1 MKYSYQAFTKAGKAA
16 SGVVDADT
24 ESAAAEQLRREG
36 LFVSKLSVTAGGGGS
51 GAGARARVKP
61 GRNRLKNV
69 STFTR
74 QLSVLVGTGTPVVDA
89 LQALENQVQDPAFK
103 ATISDVRRRLEEGS
117 TFAVALEAHPRYF
130 DAVNRSLVAAGESSG
145 RLDVMLKR
153 LAELTRQQLRTRN
166 TLVGAMVYP
175 ALLIVVAVAVL
186 ILMMVFVLPRFSGL
200 FTTLNV
206 PLPPTTKALMAIST
220 ALTSYWYVALGGL
233 IALVVGVKWY
243 LGTDHGVRTVD
254 TFLVRAPQL
263 GKLTRSFATAR
274 ISRLVGV
281 LLDSKV
287 QLLDALDLTREACS
301 NSHYVELITR
311 AKDEVTRG
319 EPFSGALAAG
329 GGLIHPSVCEAVRNG
344 ERTGQIGTV
353 MLSMAD
359 FLDEENEVILKSVTS
374 LLEPLILIVLGAV
387 VGLVATS
394 MFMPLF
400 DLTAMAGPGGGG
412 GGQ

>member
-1 MKYSYQAFTKAGKAA
+1 MKYAYEAFTKTGKSAL
-16 SGVVDADT
+16 GTVDA
-24 ESAAAEQLRREG
+24 ESEAAATEQLRREG
-36 LFVSKLSVTAGGGGS
+36 LFVSKLAPAGESGGPGR
-51 GAGARARVKP
+51 RARVKP
-61 GRNRLKNV
+61 ARNRLKHI

-89 LQALENQVQDPAFK
+89 IEAIGNQVRDPVFK
-103 ATISDVRRRLEEGS
+103 AVVADVRRRLEEGS

-130 DAVNRSLVAAGESSG
+130 DAVNRSLIAAGESAG
-145 RLDVMLKR
+145 KLDVMLKR
-153 LAELTRQQLRTRN
+153 LSELTRQQLRTRN

-206 PLPPTTKALMAIST
+206 PLPPTTRALMATST
-220 ALTSYWYVALGGL
+220 FLTTYWYVVIGAVV
-233 IALVVGVKWY
+233 AAVVGARWY
-243 LGTDHGVRTVD
+243 LGTDHGLKSMD
-254 TFLVRAPQL
+254 TLLIRAPQI
-263 GKLTRSFATAR
+263 GKLNRSFSTAR
-274 ISRLVGV
+274 IARLIGV
-281 LLDSKV
+281 LVESKV

-301 NSHYVELITR
+301 NGHYVRLITR

-329 GGLIHPSVCEAVRNG
+329 GDLIHPSVCEAVRNG
-344 ERTGQIGTV
+344 ERTGQIGAV
-353 MLSMAD
+353 MVQMAD

-412 GGQ
+412 AQ